1 MERIYEGGGWL
12 ASVHIAHVREAIL
25 SGTFDDVIAGQEVV
39 FAEVSVF
46 VELQRVLVGGEHVQV
61 HDLDRVF
68 GGG

>member
-1 MERIYEGGGWL
+1 M
-12 ASVHIAHVREAIL
+12 
-25 SGTFDDVIAGQEVV
+25 V

-61 HDLDRVF
+61 HGLDRVF